1 MKNKKMRIVIL
12 ILLVA
17 LSLTSCGGGD
27 VPSGLE
33 RISFVLDWTP
43 NTNHTGVYVAIA
55 NGYYEDAGLSVEI
68 LDPPETGA
76 AAFVASGRAE
86 FGVDFQDW
94 LAMVLTLD
102 EPMPVT
108 AVAAIIS
115 HNNSGVISLKER
127 GIDDFSKLEGMTYAS
142 WELPVEL
149 AILKQTMT
157 DAGGNFDAL
166 RVVPYAA
173 DALQMIQ
180 SGLVDAVWVF
190 ESWDVVAAELSGM
203 AYNFLPFV
211 GTSPVLDFYTPV
223 IIANDDFLA
232 SNPETARKFMQATA
246 AGYRYAIENPESAA
260 RILLEAVPELPED
273 LIFASQEL
281 LAETY
286 AAADGRWGFFDAPRW
301 GAFYDWM
308 YEEGIIPVPLGSTGF
323 TNDFL

>member
-1 MKNKKMRIVIL
+1 MKIKKIFIVLL

-17 LSLTSCGGGD
+17 FALNACGGDD
-27 VPSGLE
+27 VSSDLE

-55 NGYYEDAGLSVEI
+55 NGYYADAGLVVEI

-86 FGVDFQDW
+86 FGVDFQEW

-108 AVAAIIS
+108 AVASIIS
-115 HNNSGVISLKER
+115 HNNSGVISLKEK
-127 GIDDFSKLEGMTYAS
+127 GIDDFSKLEGKTYAS

-149 AILKQTMT
+149 AILRQTMT
-157 DAGGNFDAL
+157 DAGGNFDTL

-190 ESWDVVAAELSGM
+190 ESWDVVAAGVEEIE
-203 AYNFLPFV
+203 YNFIRFAD
-211 GTSPVLDFYTPV
+211 TSPVLDFYTPI

-232 SNPETARKFMQATA
+232 SNPETTRKFMQATA
-246 AGYRYAIENPESAA
+246 AGYQYAIDNPESAA
-260 RILLEAVPELPED
+260 RILLDAVPELPTGV
-273 LIFASQEL
+273 IYASQEL
-281 LAETY
+281 LAGTY
-286 AAADGRWGFFDAPRW
+286 AAADGRWGFFDEARW

-308 YEEGIIPVPLGSTGF
+308 YEQEIIPAPLGNQGF
-323 TNDFL
+323 TNNLL